1 MLPGSIEKDQ
11 QQEMGQD
18 NSLVEGTIVTTEKN
32 IACAYFDV
40 WFICLSGYANQ
51 VLNNFHLSSWR
62 LLFSSN

>member
-1 MLPGSIEKDQ
+1 MS
-11 QQEMGQD
+11 QD
-18 NSLVEGTIVTTEKN
+18 NSLVEGTIVTAEKN

-40 WFICLSGYANQ
+40 WVICSSGYSNQ